1 MEAQAPAWA
10 CPHNP
15 KTESAVMAKVEQT
28 LPSPPETPQIIRC
41 ELSCTVITELDPYL
55 ELVALTS
62 PGPLVTILD
71 SGATSH
77 LIKNRGYFVDF
88 VMEDR
93 PPVKTAN
100 QGMLQM
106 SGHGSCVVELMLNAD
121 TYHIM
126 LKDCLHAPRALLN
139 LFSIGCMLQYSW
151 GCEFKGCTPAL
162 GPSCVLSHQNE
173 VLKCVPLLNNLCYL
187 PVRFLHPNEI
197 HSRSPI
203 YKEICASATV
213 MEFVSLHDIPYIFL
227 SPDSQPYLSIDEF
240 LISPDRYWNLSTFV
254 PNTLFL

>member
-41 ELSCTVITELDPYL
+41 ELSCTVITELNPYL

-77 LIKNRGYFVDF
+77 LIKDRGYFVDF

-106 SGHGSCVVELMLNAD
+106 SGHGSCVVKLTLNMD
-121 TYHIM
+121 TYCIM
-126 LKDCLHAPRALLN
+126 LKDCLHAPGALLN
-139 LFSIGCMLQYSW
+139 LFSVSCMLQYSW

-162 GPSCVLSHQNE
+162 GPSCVLSHQND
-173 VLKCVPLLNNLCYL
+173 VLGCVPLLNNLCYL
-187 PVRFLHPNEI
+187 LVRFLHPNEI
-197 HSRSPI
+197 HS
-203 YKEICASATV
+203 
-213 MEFVSLHDIPYIFL
+213 
-227 SPDSQPYLSIDEF
+227 
-240 LISPDRYWNLSTFV
+240 
-254 PNTLFL
+254 